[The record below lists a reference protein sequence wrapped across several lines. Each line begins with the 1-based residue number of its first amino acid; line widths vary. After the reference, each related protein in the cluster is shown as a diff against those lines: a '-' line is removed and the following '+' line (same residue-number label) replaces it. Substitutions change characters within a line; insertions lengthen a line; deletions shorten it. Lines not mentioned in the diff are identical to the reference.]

1 MKKKLKGFTLIEC
14 IIAMFIL
21 AISSLLLVQAY
32 TQLVSITRENY
43 TRYNSI
49 GRQMADAENPT
60 SAESKSTDVQ
70 AKKIAEAKTLT
81 FNTKYPDSSTTVQRS
96 ISEEVYVYV
105 VTPYDTQNN
114 QLPTGSGQV
123 AGGSTT
129 NAQNGTDSRYMYFHQ

>member
-32 TQLVSITRENY
+32 SQLVSITRENY

-60 SAESKSTDVQ
+60 AAESKSTDVQ
-70 AKKIAEAKTLT
+70 AKKISEAKTLT
-81 FNTKYPDSSTTVQRS
+81 FNAKYPNSSTTVQRS

-105 VTPYDTQNN
+105 VTPYDMQNN
-114 QLPTGSGQV
+114 QLPTGSGQ
-123 AGGSTT
+123 GGS
-129 NAQNGTDSRYMYFHQ
+129 NAQTGTDSRYMYFHQ